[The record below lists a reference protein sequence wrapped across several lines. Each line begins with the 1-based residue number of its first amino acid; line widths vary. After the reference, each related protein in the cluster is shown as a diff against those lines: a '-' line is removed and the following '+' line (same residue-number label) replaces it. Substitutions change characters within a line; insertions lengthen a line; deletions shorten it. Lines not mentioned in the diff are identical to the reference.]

1 MAQNKEGA
9 GQMIVKG
16 EGVVPMVPCTKARPC
31 NVKEEER
38 KRKER
43 GGSVPLGLG
52 KNQRWKRRE

>member
-43 GGSVPLGLG
+43 GVVFP
-52 KNQRWKRRE
+52 